1 MSIDVKMQRF
11 KAFRCKTNIGSDYSK
26 TVNILDICLM
36 EGAGT
41 FLFTHNLYGPLTSS
55 ISSVTK
61 SIIISISTYRQTV
74 LFARADWLVRM
85 WEASYIYLG
94 AAEKAKSKFEG

>member
-26 TVNILDICLM
+26 TVNIFDICLM

-41 FLFTHNLYGPLTSS
+41 FLFMHNLYGPLTSS
-55 ISSVTK
+55 KSSVTK
-61 SIIISISTYRQTV
+61 SIIISISTYRRTV
-74 LFARADWLVRM
+74 LFARTDWLVRM
-85 WEASYIYLG
+85 
-94 AAEKAKSKFEG
+94 